1 MRGPTPED
9 DVARNETAEFG
20 QRIAVARREVGLT
33 QRELADRIGVML
45 GVLEAYET
53 GLADPSPHLD
63 RIAEATGKEALWFL
77 HGDDPEEVVAR
88 LQRNAAEL
96 ARREAAL
103 RRQEEELALA
113 GKRVE
118 DRTRGQ
124 QENLLAGR
132 ELEVKQRQAELQG
145 WARVA
150 ARVAT
155 ELRYA
160 LASFERVKHGAGPDA
175 VGTRFG
181 EEDEWAEFESAR
193 AEAAEREAALV
204 ARERRLA
211 AREEACSRLEQ
222 ELEQKLEEAL
232 ERAREH
238 EQRWQREA
246 EAFEELRRV
255 ETDLQGREG
264 SLSRAEAELAERVQA
279 LEERGAELARQQQD
293 LEEATAAAEHRLA
306 GVREG
311 VQQTMAQL
319 EAQLA
324 QRDLK
329 AGAGADG
336 RRRSLRRRLRRQST

>member
-1 MRGPTPED
+1 M
-9 DVARNETAEFG
+9 ARNETAEFG
-20 QRIAVARREVGLT
+20 QRIAFARREVGLT

-77 HGDDPEEVVAR
+77 RGDDPEEVVAR

-96 ARREAAL
+96 ARREADL
-103 RRQEEELALA
+103 RRKEEELALP
-113 GKRVE
+113 GKRAE

-124 QENLLAGR
+124 QENLLAER

-145 WARVA
+145 WARVG

-160 LASFERVKHGAGPDA
+160 LASFERLKHGAAPEA
-175 VGTRFG
+175 VGTSFG
-181 EEDEWAEFESAR
+181 RGDEWAEFEPAR
-193 AEAAEREAALV
+193 GEAAEREAALV

-211 AREEACSRLEQ
+211 AREEACRRLEQ
-222 ELEQKLEEAL
+222 ELEQRLEEAL

-238 EQRWQREA
+238 EQRWQRET
-246 EAFEELRRV
+246 EAFADLKRV
-255 ETDLQGREG
+255 ETDLQEREEA
-264 SLSRAEAELAERVQA
+264 LSRAETELAERA
-279 LEERGAELARQQQD
+279 KELEKGDATLAEHQRE
-293 LEEATAAAEHRLA
+293 LEEARAAAEQRLA
-306 GVREG
+306 GLREG
-311 VQQTMAQL
+311 VQQMMAQL

-324 QRDLK
+324 QRESNP
-329 AGAGADG
+329 GTRADG
-336 RRRSLRRRLRRQST
+336 RRRSLRRRMRRQST